1 MKASP
6 RKRILFLLA
15 IFCVLLG
22 VGALLYYPAQE
33 LVAKSQ
39 RNQEIQQFQQ
49 AVAEGKAEAAEEAVS
64 GQVQVPY
71 PELLKRM
78 QEYNKQLFETG
89 HSGLTDAFSYTQ
101 SAFDLQQWGIPS
113 EVIGVLTIPAM
124 GEELPVYLGATQENL
139 SRGVAVLGQTSMPV
153 GGLNTNCVI
162 AGHRGWMGNAFFR
175 EIERLEKG
183 DTVYLTTYWGEKTY
197 RVVDV
202 AIILPDDTQAIKT
215 QAGRELLTLLTCHPY
230 AVGTHRYVVYC
241 EAAQPQLEPSETLE
255 APSEPVT
262 APEPDTTSAADTI
275 PPTVQV
281 ADDSVQRIQL
291 ERWLPFL
298 AIPLLILA
306 AAVLLWPRKK

>member
-6 RKRILFLLA
+6 RKRILLLLA

-49 AVAEGKAEAAEEAVS
+49 AVAEGKAETAEEAVS
-64 GQVQVPY
+64 GQVQAPY

-175 EIERLEKG
+175 EIESLEKG

-197 RVVDV
+197 RVVEI
-202 AIILPDDTQAIKT
+202 AIILPDDTQAIMT

-230 AVGTHRYVVYC
+230 TVGTHRYVVYC
-241 EAAQPQLEPSETLE
+241 EAERTQVEPPETSE
-255 APSEPVT
+255 APTEPVT
-262 APEPDTTSAADTI
+262 APEPNPTSAADTI
-275 PPTVQV
+275 CPTTQV
-281 ADDSVQRIQL
+281 ADDSVRRIQL

-298 AIPLLILA
+298 AVPLLILA
-306 AAVLLWPRKK
+306 AVVLLWPRKK

>member
-1 MKASP
+1 M
-6 RKRILFLLA
+6 RKCLGALA
-15 IFCVLLG
+15 VLCLLLG
-22 VGALLYYPAQE
+22 VAAVLYYPAQALLE
-33 LVAKSQ
+33 QKQ
-39 RNQEIQQFQQ
+39 RSQEILQFQQ
-49 AVAEGKAEAAEEAVS
+49 AVTAGKIQAADQS
-64 GQVQVPY
+64 LPGQTPVAY
-71 PELLKRM
+71 PELLERM

-175 EIERLEKG
+175 EIESLEKG
-183 DTVYLTTYWGEKTY
+183 DAVYLTTYWGEKTY
-197 RVVDV
+197 RVVDI

-215 QAGRELLTLLTCHPY
+215 QAGRELLTLITCHPY
-230 AVGTHRYVVYC
+230 TVGTHRYVVYC
-241 EAAQPQLEPSETLE
+241 EAEQPQLEPSETAE
-255 APSEPVT
+255 ALTEPVT
-262 APEPDTTSAADTI
+262 DEETDPTSSGDTVISPTI
-275 PPTVQV
+275 QV
-281 ADDSVQRIQL
+281 ADDSVRRIQL

-298 AIPLLILA
+298 AVPLLIVA
-306 AAVLLWPRKK
+306 AVVLLWPRKK